1 MEYKE
6 ILDRLTEIENHNK
19 YYLTDLK
26 DHETTA
32 NVSKRDLTVDDMT
45 LPMTEL
51 AYNQLLERNKLRCP
65 AFSDDA
71 YNSDVF
77 NELKEQVL
85 KYTLKNIADKCLIY
99 RNGEC
104 INAVLSEK
112 YRIIRPS
119 DLFKNVYDQLVKS
132 YKQVAVTE
140 IHADECYMYIT
151 FNVWDRKIQNIQN
164 ALGVTMFTPCLEYVL
179 VTSNVGLSGAKLLP
193 MFKYYKDALLKERV
207 TIPLASPI
215 IMDHKGNANAEK
227 FAAKMID
234 QNKFITET
242 PEVIRNLRNKVV
254 NYPVHCLINVA
265 DKIGI
270 TAQDLVEV
278 LPMASAEFRAS
289 DKVSAF
295 EIYLYLT
302 SVIQDDERYNNMSHK
317 FEIIEKTSK
326 ALSILSKSLRD
337 VDIPKIKWVRLKVYA
352 DEGQDFIPDND
363 TVIMPNRQVSFFNV
377 QNKDVI

>member
-85 KYTLKNIADKCLIY
+85 KYTLKNIADKCLVY

-140 IHADECYMYIT
+140 IYADECYVYIT

-164 ALGVTMFTPCLEYVL
+164 ALGVTMFTPSLEYVL

-193 MFKYYKDALLKERV
+193 MFKYYKDALLKDRV

-234 QNKFITET
+234 QNKFIIET
-242 PEVIRNLRNKVV
+242 PEIIKNLRNKVV

-289 DKVSAF
+289 DKVNAF

-302 SVIQDDERYNNMSHK
+302 SVIQDDERYDNMSHK

-363 TVIMPNRQVSFFNV
+363 TVVMPNRQVSFFNL
-377 QNKDVI
+377 QNRDII

>member
-85 KYTLKNIADKCLIY
+85 KYTLKNIADKCLVY

-140 IHADECYMYIT
+140 TYADECYVYIT

-164 ALGVTMFTPCLEYVL
+164 ALGVTMFRPSLEYVL

-193 MFKYYKDALLKERV
+193 MFKYYKDALLKDRV

-242 PEVIRNLRNKVV
+242 PEIIKNLRNKVV

-289 DKVSAF
+289 DKVNAF

-302 SVIQDDERYNNMSHK
+302 SVIQDDERYDNMSHK

-363 TVIMPNRQVSFFNV
+363 TVVMPNRQVSFFNL
-377 QNKDVI
+377 QNRDII

>member
-85 KYTLKNIADKCLIY
+85 KYTLKNIADKCLVY

-140 IHADECYMYIT
+140 IYADECYVYIT

-164 ALGVTMFTPCLEYVL
+164 ALGVTMFTPSLEYVL

-193 MFKYYKDALLKERV
+193 MFKYYKDALLKDRV

-254 NYPVHCLINVA
+254 NYPVHCLINAA
-265 DKIGI
+265 DKVGI

-289 DKVSAF
+289 DKVNAF

-302 SVIQDDERYNNMSHK
+302 SVIQDDERYDNMSHK

-363 TVIMPNRQVSFFNV
+363 TVVMPNRQVSFFNL
-377 QNKDVI
+377 QNRDII